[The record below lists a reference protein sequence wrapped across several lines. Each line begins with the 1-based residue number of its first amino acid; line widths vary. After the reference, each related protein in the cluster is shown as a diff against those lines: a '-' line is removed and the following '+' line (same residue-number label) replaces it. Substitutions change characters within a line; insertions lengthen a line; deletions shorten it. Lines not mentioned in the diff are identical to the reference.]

1 MLGQCIEELAA
12 ALLSI
17 AFDMP
22 SVLFSLHLGL
32 NQCYLDW
39 I

>member
-22 SVLFSLHLGL
+22 SVCLV
-32 NQCYLDW
+32 CILD
-39 I
+39 